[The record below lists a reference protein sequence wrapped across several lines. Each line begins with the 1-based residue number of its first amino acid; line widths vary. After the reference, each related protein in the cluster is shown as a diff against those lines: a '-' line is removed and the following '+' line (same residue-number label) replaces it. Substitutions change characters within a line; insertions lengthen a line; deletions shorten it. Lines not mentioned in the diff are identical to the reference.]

1 MWTAKEIK
9 RTANPTRDTP
19 INEIALNGII
29 KITILNG
36 LWQTHVPYIFVLE
49 SPLFGLFNNSTAFSE
64 WYYVSDHGWL
74 CDYHFPFPWNL
85 VAFPNFFPCF
95 MVVCH
100 VPALWLYLIT
110 PFWTKVSHS
119 LCISC
124 VVKQDLVR
132 TIILS
137 SVFSL
142 VRKERRWGEKVNLK
156 MYHTDAEATSIFA
169 VSAGD
174 ERLINFYT

>member
-36 LWQTHVPYIFVLE
+36 LWQTQVSYIFVLE

-100 VPALWLYLIT
+100 VPALWLYLEKKK
-110 PFWTKVSHS
+110 FWTKVSHS
-119 LCISC
+119 LCSI
-124 VVKQDLVR
+124 
-132 TIILS
+132 S
-137 SVFSL
+137 SVFSP
-142 VRKERRWGEKVNLK
+142 VRKEGSRGEKVNLK

-169 VSAGD
+169 VSAAD